1 MQPVELRGPRVTL
14 SVPTAEDIP
23 AITAACQDAE
33 IARWTCVPVPYTADS
48 ARWWVDEHA
57 PRLWDENGAAWVVR
71 TEGELAGVVTL
82 IGRSFTSRGIGF
94 WLAEPFRGHGL
105 LHEALGL
112 ALDFSFDT
120 LGLTR
125 VRWSADAG
133 NWRAWRAVWRQGF
146 RLEGT
151 RRAALPNDRDPNA
164 PSRDLWVGS
173 LLATD
178 PRSPAVPWTGPE
190 GALPAIPD
198 PRDPEALVRQFHA
211 TYGLPVTTEPANVA
225 VERVH
230 MRMALIAEEFAEL
243 MGAVYGDD
251 AERLVLAAVT
261 EAVASDT
268 HHRDTVAAADALAD
282 LIYVI
287 YGMALE
293 TGIPLDAVL
302 HAVQRSNMS
311 KLGADGRPIYRED
324 GKVLK
329 GPGFFEPRI
338 AEVLATTRLT
348 GD

>member
-1 MQPVELRGPRVTL
+1 MQPIELRGPRVTL
-14 SVPTAEDIP
+14 SIPSLADVP
-23 AITAACQDAE
+23 AITVACQDPE
-33 IARWTCVPVPYTADS
+33 IARWTSVPSPYTRDS
-48 ARWWVDEHA
+48 ARWWVIEHA
-57 PRLWDENGAAWVVR
+57 PRLWDDNGAAWTIR
-71 TEGELAGVVTL
+71 ADGELAGVLTL

-94 WLAEPFRGHGL
+94 WLAEPFRGRGI
-105 LHEALGL
+105 LHESLGL
-112 ALDFSFDT
+112 ALDFAFDT

-133 NWRAWRAVWRQGF
+133 NWPAWRAVWRHGF
-146 RLEGT
+146 RMEGL
-151 RRAALPNDRDPNA
+151 RRAALPHDLDPHA
-164 PSRDLWVGS
+164 PSRDLWVGA

-178 PRSPAVPWTGPE
+178 LRSPAAPWTGPD
-190 GALPAIPD
+190 GIHPAIPD

-211 TYGLPVTTEPANVA
+211 TFGLPVSTGPASVDT
-225 VERVH
+225 ERVH

-251 AERLVLAAVT
+251 AEQHVLAAVT

-311 KLGADGRPIYRED
+311 KLGENGRPIHRAD

-329 GPGFFEPRI
+329 GPGFFEPKI

-348 GD
+348 AD

>member
-1 MQPVELRGPRVTL
+1 MDPVELRGPRVVL
-14 SVPTAEDIP
+14 AAPTEEDIP
-23 AITAACQDAE
+23 AITRACQDPE
-33 IARWTCVPVPYTADS
+33 IARWTTVPSPYTEDS
-48 ARWWVDEHA
+48 ARWWVAEHS
-57 PRLWDENGAAWVVR
+57 PRLWAENGASWTIR
-71 TEGELAGVVTL
+71 HDGDLAGVVTL
-82 IGRSFTSRGIGF
+82 IGRSFTSRGIGY
-94 WLAEPFRGHGL
+94 WLAAPYRGQGIL
-105 LHEALGL
+105 YEALGL
-112 ALDFSFDT
+112 ALDFAFDT
-120 LGLTR
+120 LRLTR

-133 NWRAWRAVWRQGF
+133 NWPAWKAVWRHGF

-151 RRAALPNDRDPNA
+151 RRAALPNQWDPDA

-178 PRSPAVPWTGPE
+178 PRTPATPWTGPD
-190 GALPAIPD
+190 GIHPAIPD

-211 TYGLPVTTEPANVA
+211 TYRLPVATGPADVA
-225 VERVH
+225 IERVH

-243 MGAVYGDD
+243 MGAVYGAD
-251 AERLVLAAVT
+251 AERAILAAVT
-261 EAVASDT
+261 EAVAADT

-311 KLGADGRPIYRED
+311 KLGEDGQPIYRAD

-329 GPGFFEPRI
+329 GPGFFEPKI
-338 AEVLATTRLT
+338 ADVLATRRLAAE
-348 GD
+348 